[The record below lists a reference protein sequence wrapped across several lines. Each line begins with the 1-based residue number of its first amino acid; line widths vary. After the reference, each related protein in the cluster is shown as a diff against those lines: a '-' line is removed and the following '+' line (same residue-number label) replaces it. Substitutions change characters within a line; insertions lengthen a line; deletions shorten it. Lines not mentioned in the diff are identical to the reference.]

1 MKNIKEFIKSYG
13 IYILILLCLIFGLS
27 SLLFRNATLDDDLY
41 LWETN
46 IMAQALSSGQWIGD
60 YGVGTHGFLF
70 KLPVAL
76 IFLLTGPSLEIAT
89 VWNVILACA
98 SLYIFYLILKKY
110 FKKESIALGG
120 VFLLLTSFQFFL
132 HIPTYMREIPVIFS
146 LLLFIYLILNK
157 KSYWLAGLSLLLIF
171 DAKEYVAVM
180 ILPGIFFYI
189 LWKEKGTTFWES
201 VKRYISSFIK
211 LFLPTLVLLLLMIFT
226 RVVPVNMYA
235 LSLVPGVTKG
245 GIQYHLKHFD
255 TEVSTINRIEEDAPS
270 IQEDIDNEQSLLS
283 KAWGIFKSYFGKLL
297 YPRTF
302 SFISVPKVIVFPS
315 IFTSI
320 FLLKKKIKKKD
331 FFYVFLFCIFV
342 SFLVVFFL
350 RASFDRYILP
360 ILPVIFFFYIFFLK
374 DLVKEKKKYVF
385 TISITALLTA
395 GGMFFEVDYVGIK
408 IFLNVLIIG
417 MYIVYLLY
425 YKKIKNL
432 IYYVITF
439 VGCITFGVA
448 AFFFVA
454 NGQIHYYMLWG
465 KDFEIKKVVSYFDEN
480 ERVLL
485 NDVGWNMLPMVYRGD
500 NQWSAEWKL
509 EFSDWVPRKKYLK
522 NFNTMNTFGMF
533 GKSIESIKS
542 FVDFADVGKI
552 GLVVSNLEE
561 HTFPYQGM
569 LEEFKQ
575 AEWLELDEV
584 VSLKNKTMYIFNV
597 IEYE

>member
-1 MKNIKEFIKSYG
+1 MKNIKEFIKRYG
-13 IYILILLCLIFGLS
+13 IYILISLCLIFGLS

-157 KSYWLAGLSLLLIF
+157 KSYWLAGLSLLLVF

-201 VKRYISSFIK
+201 VKRYIFSFIK

-374 DLVKEKKKYVF
+374 DLVKEKKKYIF

-395 GGMFFEVDYVGIK
+395 GGMFFEVDYVWIK
-408 IFLNVLIIG
+408 VILNILIILV
-417 MYIVYLLY
+417 YIVYLLY
-425 YKKIKNL
+425 YKKINNL

-552 GLVVSNLEE
+552 GLVVSNLNGY
-561 HTFPYQGM
+561 TFPYQDM
-569 LEEFKQ
+569 LEEFKH